1 MKMWQL
7 KIVVT
12 LAALASCV
20 NCKSGLQYKVKC
32 SEDLME
38 VELIKS
44 TTVKEIHLQHLK
56 QFPDPACKPKIT
68 GNLVTFQLK
77 LSNIYQCMLQKIVNK
92 QTNSKLYYHR
102 VIVEYED
109 DTPKEAIVVKC
120 NTGISAVSNS
130 SEVESLSIVKRQV
143 DFGPGFREDDVEI
156 TSEVTG
162 FAPAPLLNVGVR
174 QAGVLIDDELNVKP
188 GTPLNMEVYLDNAS
202 KDVYGL
208 LVSGMDVT
216 DTQSQTEPI
225 LVNGCSVDPYLF
237 ENFVSVD
244 GDFLKA
250 KFRAFKFPDSNYV
263 LFKGTVNVC
272 LDSCKGVQCSNGQLG
287 FGRRRRDVDSVSP
300 ASNKVYE
307 VSMSTVIK
315 LECTE
320 NDCLEIKTT
329 RNKEQILPREEDR
342 TPHVQIHQETAH
354 VRAFQANEEAALS
367 ALFEEFK
374 TPGIAVFEK
383 NNAESA
389 LISCLSVLVPV
400 AVLLFYRF

>member
-1 MKMWQL
+1 L
-7 KIVVT
+7 LIELV
-12 LAALASCV
+12 
-20 NCKSGLQYKVKC
+20 KS
-32 SEDLME
+32 SA
-38 VELIKS
+38 
-44 TTVKEIHLQHLK
+44 VKEIHLQHLK
-56 QFPDPACKPKIT
+56 QFPDPACKPSVR
-68 GNLVTFQLK
+68 GNLVTFELK
-77 LSNIYQCMLQKIVNK
+77 LSNIYECMLQKIVNK
-92 QTNSKLYYHR
+92 QTKSKLYYHR
-102 VIVEYED
+102 VIVEYHD
-109 DTPKEAIVVKC
+109 QTPKEAIVVKC
-120 NTGISAVSNS
+120 SSGISSAGNS
-130 SEVESLSIVKRQV
+130 SEIETVSVVKRQAG
-143 DFGPGFREDDVEI
+143 FGPGFREDDVEI

-162 FAPAPLLNVGVR
+162 FAPPPLLNVGVR
-174 QAGVLIDDELNVKP
+174 QDGVLIDDELNVKP

-287 FGRRRRDVDSVSP
+287 FGRKRRDVESTSP

-315 LECTE
+315 LECE
-320 NDCLEIKTT
+320 EEGECLEIKTS
-329 RNKEQILPREEDR
+329 RSKQVVHKEEDR
-342 TPHVQIHQETAH
+342 KPHVHIHQETAH
-354 VRAFQANEEAALS
+354 VRAFKANEEAALS
-367 ALFEEFK
+367 ALFEEFR

-383 NNAESA
+383 SSAPSLHLVSA
-389 LISCLSVLVPV
+389 LSLVVP
-400 AVLLFYRF
+400 AVLLAAVHL

>member
-1 MKMWQL
+1 
-7 KIVVT
+7 
-12 LAALASCV
+12 
-20 NCKSGLQYKVKC
+20 
-32 SEDLME
+32 
-38 VELIKS
+38 
-44 TTVKEIHLQHLK
+44 
-56 QFPDPACKPKIT
+56 
-68 GNLVTFQLK
+68 
-77 LSNIYQCMLQKIVNK
+77 
-92 QTNSKLYYHR
+92 
-102 VIVEYED
+102 
-109 DTPKEAIVVKC
+109 
-120 NTGISAVSNS
+120 
-130 SEVESLSIVKRQV
+130 
-143 DFGPGFREDDVEI
+143 
-156 TSEVTG
+156 
-162 FAPAPLLNVGVR
+162 
-174 QAGVLIDDELNVKP
+174 
-188 GTPLNMEVYLDNAS
+188 
-202 KDVYGL
+202 
-208 LVSGMDVT
+208 MDVT

-383 NNAESA
+383 NNAESI
-389 LISCLSVLVPV
+389 LVSCLSVLLPV
-400 AVLLFYRF
+400 ALILFSRF

>member
-1 MKMWQL
+1 MWQL
-7 KIVVT
+7 KFLV
-12 LAALASCV
+12 ALAVVVSNV
-20 NCKSGLQYKVKC
+20 YSKKAPGVQYKVKC
-32 SEDLME
+32 SDDLMT
-38 VELIKS
+38 VEMIK
-44 TTVKEIHLQHLK
+44 TKTVQEIHLQHLK
-56 QFPDPACKPKIT
+56 QFPDPACKPTIK
-68 GNLVTFQLK
+68 GNLVTFDLK
-77 LSNIYQCMLQKIVNK
+77 LSNIDQCLLQKVVNK

-102 VIVEYED
+102 VIVEYNDE
-109 DTPKEAIVVKC
+109 TPKEAITVKC
-120 NTGISAVSNS
+120 SDDISNS
-130 SEVESLSIVKRQV
+130 EFDRIVKRQA
-143 DFGPGFREDDVEI
+143 DFGPGFREDDVPI

-162 FAPAPLLNVGVR
+162 FAPPPLLQVGVR
-174 QAGVLIDDELNVKP
+174 QDGVLIDDELNVKP

-287 FGRRRRDVDSVSP
+287 FGRKKRDLESSP

-307 VSMSTVIK
+307 VSMSTVIRLNCEK
-315 LECTE
+315 EGECV
-320 NDCLEIKTT
+320 EIKGTKKVAEEK
-329 RNKEQILPREEDR
+329 KE
-342 TPHVQIHQETAH
+342 HVEIVQETAH
-354 VRAFQANEEAALS
+354 VRAFKANEEAALS
-367 ALFEEFK
+367 ALFEEFR

-383 NNAESA
+383 SSAPSLVSVLA
-389 LISCLSVLVPV
+389 LIIPTVVLVTL
-400 AVLLFYRF
+400 AF

>member
-1 MKMWQL
+1 MWQL
-7 KIVVT
+7 TLVV
-12 LAALASCV
+12 ALVAVLSSV
-20 NCKSGLQYKVKC
+20 SSKKTSGVQYKVKC
-32 SEDLME
+32 SEDLMR
-38 VELIKS
+38 VEMVKS
-44 TTVKEIHLQHLK
+44 KSVKEIHLQHLK
-56 QFPDPACKPKIT
+56 QFPDPACKPSIQ
-68 GNLVTFQLK
+68 GNLVTFDLK
-77 LSNIYQCMLQKIVNK
+77 LSNIYECMLQKVVNK

-102 VIVEYED
+102 VIVEYKD
-109 DTPKEAIVVKC
+109 QTPKEAIIVKC
-120 NTGISAVSNS
+120 SSGLTSSMNS
-130 SEVESLSIVKRQV
+130 SEIERVKRQS
-143 DFGPGFREDDVEI
+143 DFGPGFFEDDVPI

-162 FAPAPLLNVGVR
+162 FAPPPLLNVGVR
-174 QAGVLIDDELNVKP
+174 QDGVLIDDELNVKP

-287 FGRRRRDVDSVSP
+287 FGRKRRDLQSSSAD
-300 ASNKVYE
+300 NKVYE
-307 VSMSTVIK
+307 VSMSTVIRLNCEK
-315 LECTE
+315 EGE
-320 NDCLEIKTT
+320 CLEIKGTKT
-329 RNKEQILPREEDR
+329 KVVEQDR
-342 TPHVQIHQETAH
+342 KHVQIVQETAH
-354 VRAFQANEEAALS
+354 VRAFKANEEAALS
-367 ALFEEFK
+367 ALFEEFR

-383 NNAESA
+383 NSA
-389 LISCLSVLVPV
+389 PTLVSVLVLIIPTV
-400 AVLLFYRF
+400 VLAVLAF